1 MGRLGTPVPDPT
13 SRQNQC
19 CTFPRHV
26 SPPSLLRARAL
37 TREEAGARERAGA
50 WWGGGE
56 RGSCRPH
63 VTRP

>member
-13 SRQNQC
+13 SRQTQC

-37 TREEAGARERAGA
+37 TREEAGPGTC
-50 WWGGGE
+50 GSLVGE
-56 RGSCRPH
+56 EGKGEAVGH
-63 VTRP
+63 T